1 MPRQDMAQVYDRH
14 ADALYRLALAQL
26 QSREDAE
33 DAVQETFAKYLTSAP
48 DLADTAQ
55 ERAWL
60 VRVTVN
66 LCRDLLRKRKHRGY
80 VPLED
85 LAETLSGPD
94 SAAEPRGG
102 GLLDKLSRIPEKH
115 RAAIVLH
122 HLEGYGV
129 EQTARLLGISA
140 SAVKMR
146 LSRGRDALREL
157 LEKEG

>member
-1 MPRQDMAQVYDRH
+1 MPRQDIAQVYDRH

-33 DAVQETFAKYLTSAP
+33 DAVQDAFAKYLTSAP
-48 DLADTAQ
+48 DFADAEQ

-60 VRVTVN
+60 ARVTVN
-66 LCRDLLRKRKHRGY
+66 LCRDQLRKRKHRGY
-80 VPLED
+80 VPLDD
-85 LAETLSGPD
+85 LAETLPTPD
-94 SAAEPRGG
+94 GAAEPHGG
-102 GLLDKLSRIPEKH
+102 GLLEKLSRIPEKH

-129 EQTARLLGISA
+129 EQTARLLGISV

-157 LEKEG
+157 LEIEG